1 MKRATI
7 LTLKIELCAVC
18 KRQFTGLFATI
29 QSIIFTMKHI
39 SILVP
44 EQAVLAAIDDPRHVF
59 SMVNSLLEKEGRPP
73 VFEIKFVG
81 LKKEVKLHNSAF
93 SVHTDLLLDEVKR
106 TDLIFIPAFSG
117 DIKTV
122 LEINQE
128 FVPWIIKQ
136 RESGA
141 EVVSLCVGAFMLAK
155 TGLLDGKKC
164 STHWQA
170 ADNFRQMFPNIE
182 LVTDRIIT
190 EDKGIYTSGGATSYW
205 NLLLYLVEKYTD
217 RETAILT
224 SKIFAIDIKRDSQS
238 QFIIFKGQNS
248 HTDEDIKKAQKF
260 IENNFHE
267 RLTIDELSNQLA
279 LSRRSLERRFKKATN
294 NTVNEYIQ
302 RVKIEA
308 AKKSFETS
316 RKNIMEVMLD
326 VGYNDTK
333 AFRGVFKRITGMTPF
348 DYRSKYNKEM

>member
-1 MKRATI
+1 
-7 LTLKIELCAVC
+7 
-18 KRQFTGLFATI
+18 
-29 QSIIFTMKHI
+29 MKHV

-44 EQAVLAAIDDPRHVF
+44 ESAVLAAIDDPRHVF
-59 SMVNSLLEKEGRPP
+59 STVNTLRLKEGKTAA
-73 VFEIKFVG
+73 FDIKFVG

-93 SVHTDLLLDEVKR
+93 SVHVDLLLKQVEK

-117 DIKTV
+117 DLNSA
-122 LEINQE
+122 LETNKDFI
-128 FVPWIIKQ
+128 PWIIKQ
-136 RESGA
+136 KENGA
-141 EVVSLCVGAFMLAK
+141 EVVSLCLGAFLLAK

-170 ADNFRQMFPNIE
+170 EAEFRQMFPNIQ
-182 LVTDRIIT
+182 LQTDKIIT
-190 EDKGIYTSGGATSYW
+190 EEEGIYTSGGATSYW

-217 RETAILT
+217 RETAVLT
-224 SKIFAIDIKRDSQS
+224 SKIFAIDIKRETQS
-238 QFIIFKGQNS
+238 QFIIFKGQKTHS
-248 HTDEDIKKAQKF
+248 DDDIKKAQKF
-260 IENNFHE
+260 IENNFQE
-267 RLTIDELSNQLA
+267 KITIDDLSTKFA

-294 NTVNEYIQ
+294 NTISEYIQ

-316 RKNIMEVMLD
+316 RKNIMEVMFD

-333 AFRGVFKRITGMTPF
+333 SFREIFKKITGMTPF

>member
-1 MKRATI
+1 
-7 LTLKIELCAVC
+7 
-18 KRQFTGLFATI
+18 
-29 QSIIFTMKHI
+29 MKHV

-44 EQAVLAAIDDPRHVF
+44 ESAVLAAIDDPRHVF
-59 SMVNSLLEKEGRPP
+59 STVNSLRLKDGKSPA
-73 VFEIKFVG
+73 FDIKFVG

-93 SVHTDLLLDEVKR
+93 SVHVDLLLEEVEK

-117 DIKTV
+117 DLNSA
-122 LEINQE
+122 LEINKD
-128 FVPWIIKQ
+128 FIPWIIKQ
-136 RESGA
+136 KEKGA
-141 EVVSLCVGAFMLAK
+141 EVVSLCLGAFLLAK

-170 ADNFRQMFPNIE
+170 EAEFRQMFPKIQ
-182 LVTDRIIT
+182 LQTDKIIT
-190 EDKGIYTSGGATSYW
+190 EEEGIYTSGGATSYW

-224 SKIFAIDIKRDSQS
+224 SKIFAIDIKRETQS
-238 QFIIFKGQNS
+238 QFIIFRGQKTHS
-248 HTDEDIKKAQKF
+248 DDDIKKAQKF
-260 IENNFHE
+260 IENNFQE
-267 RLTIDELSNQLA
+267 RITIDELSIKFA
-279 LSRRSLERRFKKATN
+279 LSRRSLERRFKRATN
-294 NTVNEYIQ
+294 NTISEYIQ

-316 RKNIMEVMLD
+316 RKNIMEVMFD

-333 AFRGVFKRITGMTPF
+333 SFREIFKKITGMTPF